1 MLKNNIREKKWL
13 VVAIL
18 AIKDIKFGVQILH
31 LTMGVEQ

>member
-1 MLKNNIREKKWL
+1 MLKNNVRKRKWL

-31 LTMGVEQ
+31 STMRVE